1 MQHPGPCVLGYVC
14 AVRTV
19 CLLYGSRYMCHGDEM
34 CSCTPGTVTT
44 MGGKVQLRSCGVS
57 CRDPQSTVTGTV
69 YSKNFIRFIPIECGR
84 HPHASALE
92 RRDSAETTATRTHST
107 TTFRKF
113 LRPRTSV
120 VAPQC
125 SQHRRETPLAL
136 TLG

>member
-19 CLLYGSRYMCHGDEM
+19 CLLYVSRYMCHGDEM

-69 YSKNFIRFIPIECGR
+69 YSKNFIRLTIHSNR
-84 HPHASALE
+84 MRTVAT
-92 RRDSAETTATRTHST
+92 TTAHRGST
-107 TTFRKF
+107 GV
-113 LRPRTSV
+113 S
-120 VAPQC
+120 A
-125 SQHRRETPLAL
+125 
-136 TLG
+136 

>member
-19 CLLYGSRYMCHGDEM
+19 CLLYVSRYMCHGDEM

-69 YSKNFIRFIPIECGR
+69 YSKNFIRFIPIECGQSPR
-84 HPHASALE
+84 PPLTPSRLSPRAERLSRDHSHAHAL
-92 RRDSAETTATRTHST
+92 DHH
-107 TTFRKF
+107 
-113 LRPRTSV
+113 V
-120 VAPQC
+120 
-125 SQHRRETPLAL
+125 
-136 TLG
+136 